1 MHKICKMKKIVFIL
15 FLTNFSFA
23 QVNSKEGVIDLLSN
37 QTCDCLNTKDLT
49 ETNLE
54 LTLGVCIIQSIQ
66 KNKEE
71 VEKYFGKNILSDE
84 DNMTEIAESI
94 GVQLALECSKFTNL
108 ISDMTYEDE
117 AMDEEYLSY
126 SGKII
131 AVNSDQFMT
140 FKLKQDSG
148 KIVTFLVLE
157 DFDNSYLLLDS
168 IIQPTEKVEVSYY
181 EATLYDAKIKKFV
194 PYNVVLD
201 IIKQ

>member
-1 MHKICKMKKIVFIL
+1 MKKILFLL

-23 QVNSKEGVIDLLSN
+23 QVNSKESLVDILSN
-37 QTCDCLNTKDLT
+37 QTCDCLNTKELT
-49 ETNLE
+49 EANLE

-71 VEKYFGKNILSDE
+71 VEKYFGKNILSNE

-94 GVQLALECSKFTNL
+94 GVQLALECPKFTSV
-108 ISDMTYEDE
+108 IGDMTYDDE
-117 AMDEEYLSY
+117 EMDEDYLSY

-140 FKLKQDSG
+140 FKLKQGSG
-148 KIVTFLVLE
+148 KTVTFLVLE

-168 IIQPTEKVEVSYY
+168 VIKPTDKVEVSYY

-194 PYNVVLD
+194 PYNIVLD

>member
-1 MHKICKMKKIVFIL
+1 MKKIL
-15 FLTNFSFA
+15 FLLLLTNFSFA
-23 QVNSKEGVIDLLSN
+23 QVNSKEDLVGVLSN
-37 QTCDCLNTKDLT
+37 QTCDCLNTKELT

-66 KNKEE
+66 KNKED
-71 VEKYFGKNILSDE
+71 VEKYFGKNILSNE

-94 GVQLALECSKFTNL
+94 GVQLALECPKFTSL
-108 ISDMTYEDE
+108 ISDMSYEDDE
-117 AMDEEYLSY
+117 AMDEEYLSLA
-126 SGKII
+126 GKIV
-131 AVNSDQFMT
+131 AVNADQFMT

-148 KIVTFLVLE
+148 KTVTFLVLE

-168 IIQPTEKVEVSYY
+168 VIKPTDTVEVSYY

-194 PYNVVLD
+194 PYNIVLD

>member
-1 MHKICKMKKIVFIL
+1 MKKVL
-15 FLTNFSFA
+15 FLLLVTNLSFS
-23 QVNSKEGVIDLLSN
+23 QVNSKEDLVNVLSN

-71 VEKYFGKNILSDE
+71 SEKYFAKNILSNE
-84 DNMTEIAESI
+84 ENMTEIAESI
-94 GVQLALECSKFTNL
+94 GVQLALECPKFTSL
-108 ISDMTYEDE
+108 ISDMNYDDE
-117 AMDEEYLSY
+117 AMDEEYLSLT
-126 SGKII
+126 GKIV
-131 AVNSDQFMT
+131 AVNSEQFMT

-148 KIVTFLVLE
+148 KTVNFLILE
-157 DFDNSYLLLDS
+157 DFDNSYLLFDS
-168 IIQPTEKVEVSYY
+168 VIKPSDTVEISYY

-194 PYNVVLD
+194 PFYIVLD